1 MKKEKFI
8 IVLMITGFMTFN
20 SLADE
25 LTCAGDENST
35 CQWQYDENT
44 HTLTITG
51 TGAMMDYGPSE
62 SVGSMKTTYWALRPW
77 NAYASE
83 IETVVISGMTTVGN
97 RAFQGMGNLTNV
109 ILPDSITSIGQS
121 SFADT
126 PSVESIFLSDS
137 ITEIRNAAFGGFWGD
152 IYCPENKKT
161 FCYEEVNNHGRL
173 YNKTVDDALKTY
185 TKESDGRYV
194 LDGVRYKSFT
204 DMSNGQ
210 NGLNLKRI
218 YTIDEANAV
227 AGERNTFKIK
237 YR

>member
-51 TGAMMDYGPSE
+51 TGAMMDYGPDGA
-62 SVGSMKTTYWALRPW
+62 VGSKKTEYWKERPW
-77 NAYASE
+77 NDVATE
-83 IETVVISGMTTVGN
+83 VEHVVVSGLSSIGH
-97 RAFQGMGNLTNV
+97 RAFQGMTNLIDAQIDDTV
-109 ILPDSITSIGQS
+109 TSIGRS
-121 SFADT
+121 SFQQNSSLQTLIIPKSVTQMYADVFG
-126 PSVESIFLSDS
+126 SVSL
-137 ITEIRNAAFGGFWGD
+137 TAN
-152 IYCPENKKT
+152 IYCS
-161 FCYEEVNNHGRL
+161 EEIKSSCVNAFTSKLTEEQINNMLKIYTTNGERYVFDGKEYKSLKDYRNNHEYL
-173 YNKTVDDALKTY
+173 P
-185 TKESDGRYV
+185 
-194 LDGVRYKSFT
+194 
-204 DMSNGQ
+204 
-210 NGLNLKRI
+210 KRI

-227 AGERNTFKIK
+227 AGERNTFKIR